1 MDLFWQINWEEMLS
15 ALIGTTFLILL
26 PVSIVVVSSMVMF
39 PLIDVAF
46 KAKPAPKD
54 TRERRT
60 IDNRQSMMPYSII
73 QPTGMRGEVT
83 ELDLMRAERDDK
95 AFADNWRDA
104 EIKKLRADFVEPWH
118 DSLTAHHAQLS
129 GPPWLALR
137 HAKFLRPDAAPH
149 SQLMS
154 YPTAQERAALDPLV
168 GMAHIAR
175 SPVPT
180 GSEGA
185 PPGPV
190 TAPPTPL
197 SDQLQPYSGVNTVA
211 RKTSKKSAKVAKKA
225 ATKRVAAKATKP
237 REMPPKSR
245 SRKVAKPLLAGG
257 NPQIAKADGDAPV
270 QAYIA
275 AMPGWKRDVERRLD
289 ALRFS
294 SLVPR
299 L

>member
-15 ALIGTTFLILL
+15 SLIGTTFVILL

-60 IDNRQSMMPYSII
+60 IDNRPSMRPYSII
-73 QPTGMRGEVT
+73 HPTGMRGEVT
-83 ELDLMRAERDDK
+83 ELDRMKAERDDK
-95 AFADNWRDA
+95 AFADNWWAA
-104 EIKKLRADFVEPWH
+104 EIKKLRADYSRPAQVVEPWQH
-118 DSLTAHHAQLS
+118 DGLTAHHAQLS
-129 GPPWLALR
+129 GLPWLALR

-175 SPVPT
+175 SLVPT

-197 SDQLQPYSGVNTVA
+197 
-211 RKTSKKSAKVAKKA
+211 TSALIA
-225 ATKRVAAKATKP
+225 
-237 REMPPKSR
+237 SR
-245 SRKVAKPLLAGG
+245 R
-257 NPQIAKADGDAPV
+257 AP
-270 QAYIA
+270 
-275 AMPGWKRDVERRLD
+275 
-289 ALRFS
+289 
-294 SLVPR
+294 
-299 L
+299 